1 MPRERKTLDEHALQ
15 STRPQYVLPD
25 TDVVASRPKIPGE
38 FKKKPEL
45 RSLFKKYCQALEK
58 RRTLTSGDAELLR
71 LVVLCRDRH
80 ARAIH
85 HLQTE
90 GEIVTYQRLDSCGQ
104 AVDVVKQN
112 LWLKIAADSEKQIV
126 SILDRLGL
134 TPANRAKVR
143 QATAPKPDT
152 SKEDAMLSR
161 DEARRQKEAADSAA
175 EADAMLASVS
185 DETLEGLQ

>member
-1 MPRERKTLDEHALQ
+1 MRERKSLETHSLQ
-15 STRPQYVLPD
+15 GTKPQYVERDSL
-25 TDVVASRPKIPGE
+25 VVESRPKIPTE
-38 FKKKPEL
+38 FRKKPEL

-90 GEIVTYQRLDSCGQ
+90 GEIVTYQRLDSNGQ

-126 SILDRLGL
+126 GILDRLGL
-134 TPANRAKVR
+134 TPANRGKVK
-143 QATAPKPDT
+143 QASAPKPDT

-161 DEARRQKEAADSAA
+161 EESQRQKEAANSAA

-185 DETLEGLQ
+185 EEDLDKIQ